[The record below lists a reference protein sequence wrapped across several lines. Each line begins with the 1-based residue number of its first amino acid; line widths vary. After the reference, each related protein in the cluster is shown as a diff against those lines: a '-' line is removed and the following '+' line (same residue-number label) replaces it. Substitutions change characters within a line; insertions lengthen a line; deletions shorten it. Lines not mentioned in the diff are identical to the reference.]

1 MNSEEFSKF
10 MDTITINSD
19 KKQTKGSGTI
29 ESKKKNQNEQEF
41 INKILK
47 EEKNKNQDNQDNQ
60 ESHNQIDIN
69 ILINDLGNVLKKT
82 NETNTFNYNKLN
94 SIDFN

>member
-47 EEKNKNQDNQDNQ
+47 EEKNK
-60 ESHNQIDIN
+60 
-69 ILINDLGNVLKKT
+69 
-82 NETNTFNYNKLN
+82 
-94 SIDFN
+94 

>member
-41 INKILK
+41 INKILN
-47 EEKNKNQDNQDNQ
+47 EEKNNNQDNQ

-82 NETNTFNYNKLN
+82 NETKTFNYNKLN

>member
-10 MDTITINSD
+10 MNTITTNSD
-19 KKQTKGSGTI
+19 KKQAKGPGQLNQ
-29 ESKKKNQNEQEF
+29 KKNQYEQEF
-41 INKILK
+41 INKILN
-47 EEKNKNQDNQDNQ
+47 EEKDNNQDNQ

-82 NETNTFNYNKLN
+82 NETKTFNYNKLN
-94 SIDFN
+94 SIDLIKYK